1 MAAGASA
8 AAAAAAAAEARRRME
23 AEEEQMTQYSG
34 EDLND
39 DWEFKIVRANTGV
52 FNNPQTFQKL
62 VEEESQAGWVFLEKF
77 DSSRVRFKRRR
88 SARATDAQRL
98 SSGLDPYRTHY
109 GMSPTVYGV
118 RVMVITLVVAFAI
131 MGLIILWANT
141 SSTLR

>member
-8 AAAAAAAAEARRRME
+8 AAAAAAAARRRME
-23 AEEEQMTQYSG
+23 AEEEQMTPYSG

-52 FNNPQTFQKL
+52 FNSPQTFQKL

-77 DSSRVRFKRRR
+77 DGSRVRFKRRR
-88 SARATDAQRL
+88 RARAKDAQRL
-98 SSGLDPYRTHY
+98 AAGLDPYRTHY

-118 RVMVITLVVAFAI
+118 TVMVIVLAVTFGL
-131 MGLIILWANT
+131 MGLIILLANT
-141 SSTLR
+141 STLR